1 MEIEM
6 KKIASFAAMV
16 AVGAAA
22 IVTPAAAAGD
32 PSQICLK
39 TNWIDRTTVV
49 NERKILF
56 RMKDGRVYS
65 SELRQPCLG
74 LRFNGFVYV
83 TSFMEVC
90 GGSQSIRV
98 LNTGQVCTLG
108 NFTPVTIGQH
118 GHSS

>member
-1 MEIEM
+1 M
-6 KKIASFAAMV
+6 KKLASL
-16 AVGAAA
+16 AA
-22 IVTPAAAAGD
+22 ILAIGSAAIATPAVAEGAT
-32 PSQICLK
+32 PICLK

-56 RMKDGRVYS
+56 RMKDGKVYS
-65 SELRQPCLG
+65 SELKQPCLG
-74 LRFNGFVYV
+74 LRFNGFVYT

-98 LNTGQVCTLG
+98 LNSGQVCTLG
-108 NFTPVTIGQH
+108 NFVPETIGQH

>member
-1 MEIEM
+1 M
-6 KKIASFAAMV
+6 KRLVPLAALAAMGV
-16 AVGAAA
+16 ATFATGAAA
-22 IVTPAAAAGD
+22 YTESKP
-32 PSQICLK
+32 ICLK
-39 TNWIDRTTVV
+39 TDRIDKTTVV

-83 TSFMEVC
+83 TSYMEVC

-108 NFTPVTIGQH
+108 NFVPEPVGPH
-118 GHSS
+118 AHHSS